1 MKEIEG
7 MNIPSSAF
15 NNIKNKNKNSQAMFQ
30 TRRWSRTLEWRYKIG
45 LIITWADL

>member
-15 NNIKNKNKNSQAMFQ
+15 NNIKNKISQAMFQ